1 LQVKCTYHFHN
12 EHGDSHDFYCYLHGW
27 YDEKLISSYHIF
39 VGFDPCLDAKKKDMF
54 SEYNEL
60 SVKFQLEDM
69 NGNFLPLDLCQVLE
83 CGVRLLYEDGIHQFD
98 LIMPG
103 FSRFHPLDRDGLEAR
118 FQAKRARSQGM
129 RRDYSVMHTTSEFLA
144 YLQVCFSNL

>member
-1 LQVKCTYHFHN
+1 
-12 EHGDSHDFYCYLHGW
+12 
-27 YDEKLISSYHIF
+27 
-39 VGFDPCLDAKKKDMF
+39 LDAKKKDMF
-54 SEYNEL
+54 NEYNEV

-129 RRDYSVMHTTSEFLA
+129 RRDYSVMHKNSEFLA
-144 YLQVCFSNL
+144 YLQVCFSDL